1 MCAVI
6 FLVFPLDVL
15 VTSRSP
21 HSGTT
26 QDVNQRIDEFMMR
39 LRYAPEKD
47 SEPII
52 VVGEFVIIVAFI
64 WSYDGK
70 SESISPTKGHSH
82 YWRTVLNQ
90 CMSLQCQKQSEV
102 KDVVVS
108 PAILCCFQL
117 TQAPQ
122 RHSLLFKWGS

>member
-6 FLVFPLDVL
+6 FLVFHLDVL

-64 WSYDGK
+64 WS
-70 SESISPTKGHSH
+70 
-82 YWRTVLNQ
+82 
-90 CMSLQCQKQSEV
+90 
-102 KDVVVS
+102 
-108 PAILCCFQL
+108 
-117 TQAPQ
+117 
-122 RHSLLFKWGS
+122 